1 MTHPLIRPL
10 ALLGLMLPVAATAAT
25 FQDTATLDRAVAG
38 FTGQW
43 IGMQGGART
52 PVDPRLRLASC
63 PMIAMSWRT
72 ASHDAVVISC
82 SGPAWRIF
90 VAVAMPAT
98 TTTTTTPGAV
108 VGPVVRAEPVIKR
121 GDPVMI
127 EAESNGFAISREG
140 VAMGDAAPG
149 GRFMVKVDDTR
160 NPVQAVAVAS
170 GRATLP
176 GWTE

>member
-1 MTHPLIRPL
+1 MIRTLAFL
-10 ALLGLMLPVAATAAT
+10 ALLLPAAAQAAP
-25 FQDTATLDRAVAG
+25 FQDTVALDRAVAG
-38 FTGQW
+38 FTGQP
-43 IGMQGGART
+43 IGTEGGART

-63 PMIAMSWRT
+63 PTIAMAWRT
-72 ASHDAVVISC
+72 AGHDAVVVSC

-90 VAVAMPAT
+90 VPVTAPVATGPAVPA
-98 TTTTTTPGAV
+98 
-108 VGPVVRAEPVIKR
+108 RAEPVIKR

-127 EAESNGFAISREG
+127 EAGSEGFAISRDG

-149 GRFMVKVDDTR
+149 QRFLVKVEETK

-176 GWTE
+176 GWSE

>member
-1 MTHPLIRPL
+1 MTNIPIRSIAL
-10 ALLGLMLPVAATAAT
+10 AALLLPAAATAAT
-25 FQDTATLDRAVAG
+25 FQDTVALDRAVAG
-38 FTGQW
+38 FTGQPM
-43 IGMQGGART
+43 GSDGGART
-52 PVDPRLRLASC
+52 PVDPRLRLATC
-63 PMIAMSWRT
+63 TMIAMSWRT
-72 ASHDAVVISC
+72 ASHDAVVVSC
-82 SGPAWRIF
+82 SAPNWRIF
-90 VAVAMPAT
+90 VPVAMPAT
-98 TTTTTTPGAV
+98 PPPAAPGATIAA
-108 VGPVVRAEPVIKR
+108 VRAEPVIKR

>member
-1 MTHPLIRPL
+1 MKTTVIRPL
-10 ALLGLMLPVAATAAT
+10 AALALCLPAAAQAAP
-25 FQDTATLDRAVAG
+25 FQDTAALDRAVAG
-38 FTGQW
+38 FTGQA
-43 IGMQGGART
+43 IGTEGGART
-52 PVDPRLRLASC
+52 PVDARLRLATC
-63 PMIAMSWRT
+63 PMVAMSWRT
-72 ASHDAVVISC
+72 PSHDAVVVSC
-82 SGPAWRIF
+82 SQPNWRIF

-98 TTTTTTPGAV
+98 PPPAGT
-108 VGPVVRAEPVIKR
+108 GPAMAAVRAEPVIKR

>member
-1 MTHPLIRPL
+1 MKPALIHLIAPL
-10 ALLGLMLPVAATAAT
+10 ALALPGAAIAAP
-25 FQDTATLDRAVAG
+25 FQDTVALDRAVAG
-38 FTGQW
+38 FTGQAL
-43 IGMQGGART
+43 GSEGGART
-52 PVDPRLRLASC
+52 PVDPRLRLATC
-63 PMIAMSWRT
+63 AMVAMSWRT

-82 SGPAWRIF
+82 SSPNWRIF
-90 VAVAMPAT
+90 VPVAMPAT
-98 TTTTTTPGAV
+98 SAPAS
-108 VGPVVRAEPVIKR
+108 VGPVAPAVRLEPVIKR

-176 GWTE
+176 GWAQ